1 MLELNPRMSEAD
13 PTGMNITTPKIHVK
27 AGTQRVSA
35 AFVARFDAVPD
46 DLMPPIDHTLA
57 DSQIGAG
64 FGITT
69 LPHLREFAVT
79 GPFTVT
85 GVSDTPSRRRIFSCR
100 PTSAAEEAACATE
113 IIRKLATQAYRGP
126 LSAADFDGLQKFYQQ
141 GRKDG
146 GLRVRHPHG
155 GAGDP
160 RQPALPVPARRGAGH
175 RASRPELPH
184 HRSRSR
190 DAAVVLPL
198 GRGSG

>member
-1 MLELNPRMSEAD
+1 M
-13 PTGMNITTPKIHVK
+13 K

-57 DSQIGAG
+57 DSQIGSA

-69 LPHLREFAVT
+69 LPHLREFAVA

-85 GVSDTPSRRRIFSCR
+85 GVSDTPSRRKVFTCR
-100 PTSAAEEAACATE
+100 PTSATDEAACASE
-113 IIRKLATQAYRGP
+113 IIRRIATQAYRAP
-126 LSAADFDGLQKFYQQ
+126 LSRRTLTDLTKFYPQ

-146 GLRVRHPHG
+146 GDFESGIRMALQAILASPKFLLP
-155 GAGDP
+155 P
-160 RQPALPVPARRGAGH
+160 RGRAGH
-175 RASRPELPH
+175 GAARTRLPH

-190 DAAVVLPL
+190 
-198 GRGSG
+198 